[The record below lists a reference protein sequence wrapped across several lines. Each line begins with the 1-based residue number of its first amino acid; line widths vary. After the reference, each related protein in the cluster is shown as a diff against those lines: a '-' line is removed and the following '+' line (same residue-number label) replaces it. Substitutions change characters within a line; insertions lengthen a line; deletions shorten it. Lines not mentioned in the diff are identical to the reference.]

1 MDIDTG
7 TWSVP
12 VYVRIGYGASESIND
27 TSQALHYLMLRWPTE
42 RGEKYHAAC
51 IACANAVERRGS
63 AEKAREAFVAAAI
76 EALVLA

>member
-1 MDIDTG
+1 
-7 TWSVP
+7 
-12 VYVRIGYGASESIND
+12 
-27 TSQALHYLMLRWPTE
+27 MLRWPTE